1 MRGAVC
7 ERIVLERG
15 SILSARAGGGPAVLV
30 QVTDLR
36 VGENGEIYAD
46 LARQGTPGVRAAR
59 GPWLQQ
65 PPEGT
70 ASIAP
75 CPPPR
80 LAPGTNGDAIRDL
93 TWPSLCYLPRHIGI
107 YTRIPAEDR
116 PDFGSW
122 ISALWPSL
130 MRAADVSTL

>member
-15 SILSARAGGGPAVLV
+15 SILSVRAGGGPAVLV

-46 LARQGTPGVRAAR
+46 LARPGTPGVRAAH
-59 GPWLQQ
+59 GLL
-65 PPEGT
+65 
-70 ASIAP
+70 ASAAAGEHRRIAP

-80 LAPGTNGDAIRDL
+80 PAPGTNGDAARDL
-93 TWPSLCYLPRHIGI
+93 TCPSLC
-107 YTRIPAEDR
+107 
-116 PDFGSW
+116 
-122 ISALWPSL
+122 
-130 MRAADVSTL
+130 